1 MVALIIGGSGSGKSE
16 YAENRIVQ
24 QGKEDGS
31 NLLYIATMQPFGEET
46 LRKIQRHQSMRQNKG
61 FLTMERYVGLEQVT
75 LPENTSV
82 LLECMSNLVANEMFS
97 ASGAKEHTE
106 EAILEGI
113 EKLMGQAK
121 NLFIVTN
128 NVFEDGG
135 NYDPTTGEYLKVL
148 GNINRRIS
156 RQSDQVIE
164 VVHGIPVMVS
174 EKQVEIKSK

>member
-1 MVALIIGGSGSGKSE
+1 MIVLIIGGSGSGKSE
-16 YAENRIVQ
+16 YAENRVVQ
-24 QGKEDGS
+24 QSREDGS
-31 NLLYIATMQPFGEET
+31 TLLYIATMQPFGKET
-46 LRKIQRHQSMRQNKG
+46 LQKIQRHQSMRQNKG
-61 FLTMERYVGLEQVT
+61 FLTLEHYVGLEQVA

-97 ASGAKEHTE
+97 DTGAKEHTE
-106 EAILEGI
+106 EAILRGI
-113 EKLMGQAK
+113 EKLMEQAK

-135 NYDPTTGEYLKVL
+135 HYEPTMKEYLRVL

-164 VVHGIPVMVS
+164 VIHGIPVIVQG
-174 EKQVEIKSK
+174 K